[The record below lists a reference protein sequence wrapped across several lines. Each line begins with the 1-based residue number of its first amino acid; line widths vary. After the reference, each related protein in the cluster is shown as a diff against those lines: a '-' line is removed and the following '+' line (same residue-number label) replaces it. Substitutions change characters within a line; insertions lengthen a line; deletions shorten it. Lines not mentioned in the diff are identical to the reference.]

1 MLVTF
6 RLALKTK
13 KEWSSLVA
21 QWAKDPALS
30 LQQLGSLPW
39 CRFNPWPRKFHM
51 LQEQPKEKK
60 KDKGWKKT
68 FYFYLLLFCFFLF
81 RATSAAYGS
90 SLPRGPMGAT
100 AAGLFHSHSNLAY
113 ELHLRPTLQFMSIL
127 DPLTH

>member
-60 KDKGWKKT
+60 KKTKGGRKHFIFT
-68 FYFYLLLFCFFLF
+68 FFYFVFSFLGPHLQHMEVPYLGVQWELQLQ
-81 RATSAAYGS
+81 AYS
-90 SLPRGPMGAT
+90 TAT
-100 AAGLFHSHSNLAY
+100 ATWHTSY
-113 ELHLRPTLQFMSIL
+113 ICDLHCSSCQY
-127 DPLTH
+127 